1 MVVFDHCP
9 RTSEER
15 QPLSAHRD
23 GPSGSSAG
31 LLVDTNLD
39 TSVPDTYAPPP
50 PPVPYDVNSGHPQS
64 GHSPG
69 GGINYVSKGE
79 IAAERTDAGTTEV
92 LNSVDSPQNLDKEI
106 DGKEQSILEL
116 TPSKDSEDDLKRTV
130 DPIVMTIEEEDCPIC
145 LEAVSGVDP
154 EYAEENPK
162 MVTKCEH
169 HFHLCCILE
178 WLERSDSCPVCGQE
192 LVIDEE
198 LQ

>member
-1 MVVFDHCP
+1 M
-9 RTSEER
+9 
-15 QPLSAHRD
+15 SAHRD

-39 TSVPDTYAPPP
+39 TSVPDTYTPPP
-50 PPVPYDVNSGHPQS
+50 PPVPYDINSGHTQS
-64 GHSPG
+64 GHSSG
-69 GGINYVSKGE
+69 CGINYVSKTE

-116 TPSKDSEDDLKRTV
+116 TPSKDSDDDLKKTV

-145 LEAVSGVDP
+145 LE
-154 EYAEENPK
+154 EYGEENPK

>member
-1 MVVFDHCP
+1 M
-9 RTSEER
+9 
-15 QPLSAHRD
+15 SAHRD

-39 TSVPDTYAPPP
+39 TSVPDTYTPPP
-50 PPVPYDVNSGHPQS
+50 PPVPYDINSGHTQS
-64 GHSPG
+64 GHSSG
-69 GGINYVSKGE
+69 CGINYVSKSE

-92 LNSVDSPQNLDKEI
+92 LNSVDSPQNLGKEI

-116 TPSKDSEDDLKRTV
+116 TPSKDSDDDLKKTV

-145 LEAVSGVDP
+145 LE
-154 EYAEENPK
+154 EYGEENPK